1 MFEKELAELQRKA
14 QEEALDE
21 ERMNNLGSLESDLIE
36 QLYQDAI
43 KNADVSRAT
52 AINRERKARRKQ
64 AEIEAKKAELARLQE
79 ELKDELKDELEDE
92 LEEGEADE

>member
-1 MFEKELAELQRKA
+1 MFEKELAELHRKA
-14 QEEALDE
+14 EEKALDE

-52 AINRERKARRKQ
+52 AINCERKARRKK

-79 ELKDELKDELEDE
+79 ELKDELE
-92 LEEGEADE
+92 EEGEADE

>member
-1 MFEKELAELQRKA
+1 MFEKEMAELQRKA
-14 QEEALDE
+14 QEKALDE

-43 KNADVSRAT
+43 KSADVSRAT

-79 ELKDELKDELEDE
+79 ELKDELKDELE
-92 LEEGEADE
+92 EGEADE

>member
-1 MFEKELAELQRKA
+1 MFEKEMAELQRKA
-14 QEEALDE
+14 QEKALDE

-43 KNADVSRAT
+43 KSADVSRAT
-52 AINRERKARRKQ
+52 AINRERKARRKK

-79 ELKDELKDELEDE
+79 ELKDELKDES
-92 LEEGEADE
+92 EEGEADE

>member
-14 QEEALDE
+14 QEKALDE
-21 ERMNNLGSLESDLIE
+21 ERMNNLGSLESDLLE

-43 KNADVSRAT
+43 KSADVSRAT

-79 ELKDELKDELEDE
+79 ELKDELKDES
-92 LEEGEADE
+92 EEGEADE

>member
-1 MFEKELAELQRKA
+1 MFEKEMAELQRKA
-14 QEEALDE
+14 QEKALDE

-43 KNADVSRAT
+43 KSADVSRAT
-52 AINRERKARRKQ
+52 AINRERKARRKK

-79 ELKDELKDELEDE
+79 ELKDELKDELE
-92 LEEGEADE
+92 EGEADE

>member
-14 QEEALDE
+14 QEKALDE

-43 KNADVSRAT
+43 KNADASRAT
-52 AINRERKARRKQ
+52 AINRERKARRKK

-79 ELKDELKDELEDE
+79 ELKGELE
-92 LEEGEADE
+92 EEGEADE

>member
-14 QEEALDE
+14 QEKALDE

-43 KNADVSRAT
+43 KSADVSRAT
-52 AINRERKARRKQ
+52 AINRERKARRKK

-79 ELKDELKDELEDE
+79 ELKDELKDES
-92 LEEGEADE
+92 EEGEADE

>member
-14 QEEALDE
+14 QEKALDE

-43 KNADVSRAT
+43 KSFDVSRAT

-79 ELKDELKDELEDE
+79 ELKAELGED
-92 LEEGEADE
+92 

>member
-14 QEEALDE
+14 QEKALDE

-43 KNADVSRAT
+43 KSADVSRAT

-79 ELKDELKDELEDE
+79 ELKDELKDELK
-92 LEEGEADE
+92 EGEADE

>member
-1 MFEKELAELQRKA
+1 MFEKEMAELQRKA
-14 QEEALDE
+14 QEKALDE

-43 KNADVSRAT
+43 KSADVSRAT

-79 ELKDELKDELEDE
+79 ELKDELKDES
-92 LEEGEADE
+92 EEGEADE

>member
-14 QEEALDE
+14 QEKALDE

-43 KNADVSRAT
+43 KSADISRAT
-52 AINRERKARRKQ
+52 AINRERKARCKKT
-64 AEIEAKKAELARLQE
+64 EIEAKKAELARLQE
-79 ELKDELKDELEDE
+79 ELKDELEQ
-92 LEEGEADE
+92 EEGEVDE

>member
-1 MFEKELAELQRKA
+1 MFEKEMAELQRKA
-14 QEEALDE
+14 QEKALDE
-21 ERMNNLGSLESDLIE
+21 ERMNNLGSLESDLLE

-43 KNADVSRAT
+43 KSADVSRAT

-79 ELKDELKDELEDE
+79 ELKDELKDES
-92 LEEGEADE
+92 EEGEADE

>member
-1 MFEKELAELQRKA
+1 MFEKEMAELQRKA
-14 QEEALDE
+14 QEKALDE

-43 KNADVSRAT
+43 KSADVSRAT

-79 ELKDELKDELEDE
+79 KLKDELKDES
-92 LEEGEADE
+92 EEGEADE

>member
-14 QEEALDE
+14 QEKALDE

-43 KNADVSRAT
+43 KSADVSRAT

-79 ELKDELKDELEDE
+79 ELKDELKDES
-92 LEEGEADE
+92 EEGEADE

>member
-1 MFEKELAELQRKA
+1 MFEKEMAELQRKA
-14 QEEALDE
+14 QEKALDE
-21 ERMNNLGSLESDLIE
+21 ERMNNLGSLEGDLIE

-43 KNADVSRAT
+43 KSADVSRAT

-79 ELKDELKDELEDE
+79 ELKDELKDES
-92 LEEGEADE
+92 EEGEADE

>member
-1 MFEKELAELQRKA
+1 MFEKELAELHRKA
-14 QEEALDE
+14 EEKALDE

-43 KNADVSRAT
+43 KNADISRAT
-52 AINRERKARRKQ
+52 AINRERKARRKK

-79 ELKDELKDELEDE
+79 ELKDELEQ
-92 LEEGEADE
+92 EEGEADE

>member
-14 QEEALDE
+14 EEKALDE

-43 KNADVSRAT
+43 KSADVSRAT

-79 ELKDELKDELEDE
+79 ELKDELKDES
-92 LEEGEADE
+92 EEGEADE

>member
-43 KNADVSRAT
+43 KSADVSRAT
-52 AINRERKARRKQ
+52 AINRERKARRKK
-64 AEIEAKKAELARLQE
+64 AKIEAKKAELARLQE
-79 ELKDELKDELEDE
+79 ELKDELKDES
-92 LEEGEADE
+92 EEGEADE

>member
-14 QEEALDE
+14 QEKALDE

-43 KNADVSRAT
+43 KSADVSRAT

-79 ELKDELKDELEDE
+79 ELKDELKDELK
-92 LEEGEADE
+92 EGEVDE

>member
-1 MFEKELAELQRKA
+1 MFEKELAELHRKA
-14 QEEALDE
+14 EKKALDE

-43 KNADVSRAT
+43 KNADISRAT
-52 AINRERKARRKQ
+52 AINCERKARREK

-79 ELKDELKDELEDE
+79 ELKGELEE
-92 LEEGEADE
+92 EEKKEEEGEADE

>member
-14 QEEALDE
+14 QEKALDE

-43 KNADVSRAT
+43 KSADVSRAT
-52 AINRERKARRKQ
+52 AINRERKARRKK

-79 ELKDELKDELEDE
+79 ELKDEL
-92 LEEGEADE
+92 EEGEADE

>member
-14 QEEALDE
+14 QEKALDE

-43 KNADVSRAT
+43 KSADVSRAT
-52 AINRERKARRKQ
+52 AINRERKARRKKD
-64 AEIEAKKAELARLQE
+64 EIEAKKAELARLQE
-79 ELKDELKDELEDE
+79 ELKDELEQ
-92 LEEGEADE
+92 EEGEADE